1 MDAMCAVDPRPNRI
15 IDPTLLSRVDLMI
28 QKKILDGK
36 MTKDEAWE
44 EFRRDLKRRMDKKKE
59 ADRDH
64 Q

>member
-1 MDAMCAVDPRPNRI
+1 MDAMQAIDPRPNRI
-15 IDPTLLSRVDLMI
+15 IDPTLLSRVELMI

-44 EFRRDLKRRMDKKKE
+44 EFRRDLTRRMEK
-59 ADRDH
+59 RHH